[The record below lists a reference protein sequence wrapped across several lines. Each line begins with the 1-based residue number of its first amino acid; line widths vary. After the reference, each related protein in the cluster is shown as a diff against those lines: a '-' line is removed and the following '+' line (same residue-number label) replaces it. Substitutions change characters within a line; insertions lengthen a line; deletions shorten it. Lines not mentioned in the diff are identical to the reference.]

1 MSHRS
6 GGNGERIMNIDYKK
20 TIVKQKVNGQ
30 VIKTEVLIPD
40 IEIPD
45 QTPVGSWGLR
55 HLDYIKKNHKSRYNE
70 LLVMGAL
77 NSYLSNI
84 DAEAKTMLAY
94 LTERMKAAEGVSETL
109 KAMDQMEWVRRM
121 NSITNR
127 ADEIVLAEI
136 VYSL

>member
-1 MSHRS
+1 
-6 GGNGERIMNIDYKK
+6 MNIDYKK

-45 QTPVGSWGLR
+45 QTPVGS
-55 HLDYIKKNHKSRYNE
+55 KNHKSRYNE

-121 NSITNR
+121 NNIRSR
-127 ADEIVLAEI
+127 AEEV
-136 VYSL
+136 VYSALIYA